1 MYYVPG
7 TVLKATRVLDLEM
20 FLFDKKSFQK
30 MLYILSIYGANA
42 FVRISIF
49 ARLTYWDLFLYGINK

>member
-1 MYYVPG
+1 MYVLC

-30 MLYILSIYGANA
+30 MLYILSIYGADA

-49 ARLTYWDLFLYGINK
+49 ARPTY